1 MPGHCKPIL
10 YGRLEASQP
19 HLPALKKKTK
29 TEEGV
34 TDLQNRFV
42 IKFKKNFTIKVPL
55 QALTTLVAMA
65 SERKH
70 FGTKLYK
77 QFVNVATSADKKL
90 IAQQGFLI

>member
-19 HLPALKKKTK
+19 HLPALKKTK
-29 TEEGV
+29 TEEDV

-42 IKFKKNFTIKVPL
+42 IKLKKNFTIIVPL
-55 QALTTLVAMA
+55 QASTTLVAMA

-70 FGTKLYK
+70 SGTKLYK